1 QAAHATAVG
10 VGGDLGAE
18 PISFERFVEIQTA
31 QGAAAQR
38 GYDAN
43 AVLAHFGMTALD
55 WSNAGMFWS
64 KRIQQDPMKYH
75 QLMTEYREFYEAKY
89 AG

>member
-1 QAAHATAVG
+1 
-10 VGGDLGAE
+10 
-18 PISFERFVEIQTA
+18 
-31 QGAAAQR
+31 
-38 GYDAN
+38 
-43 AVLAHFGMTALD
+43 
-55 WSNAGMFWS
+55 MFWS